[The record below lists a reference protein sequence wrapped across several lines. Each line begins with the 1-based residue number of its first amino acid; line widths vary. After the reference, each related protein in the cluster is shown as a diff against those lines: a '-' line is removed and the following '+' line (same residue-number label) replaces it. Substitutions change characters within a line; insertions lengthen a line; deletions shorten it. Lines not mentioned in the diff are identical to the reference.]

1 MAEILVTMQDVAR
14 SFTVHGITV
23 DALLPVTC
31 TLRAGDRIAISGP
44 SGSGKSTFLNLAA
57 GLDRPTSG
65 SITWPVFDATRLR
78 PGSIATVFQMSSLIP
93 ALTALDNVA
102 LPLRIM
108 GETTDIET
116 RARNALARFGLE
128 ALALR
133 FPTEMSGGQIQ
144 RAAIARAIVKKP
156 KLILADEPTGQL
168 DSATAALTMES
179 LLAAANETG
188 AALVIATHDSAI
200 AARLTVNWFM
210 DYGKLTQTKLGIAA

>member
-14 SFTVHGITV
+14 SFTAHRITV

-31 TLRAGDRIAISGP
+31 ALRAGDRIAISGP

-57 GLDRPTSG
+57 GLDQPTSG
-65 SITWPVFDATRLR
+65 SVTWPGFDSARLR
-78 PGSIATVFQMSSLIP
+78 PGGIATVFQMTSLIP

-102 LPLRIM
+102 LPLRII
-108 GETTDIET
+108 GETTGIES
-116 RARNALARFGLE
+116 RATDALARFGLE
-128 ALALR
+128 ALASR
-133 FPTEMSGGQIQ
+133 FPAEMSGGQIQ
-144 RAAIARAIVKKP
+144 RVAIARAIVTTP

-168 DSATAALTMES
+168 DTATAAAAMES
-179 LLAAANETG
+179 LLAAVNESG

-200 AARLTVNWFM
+200 AARMTVNWFM